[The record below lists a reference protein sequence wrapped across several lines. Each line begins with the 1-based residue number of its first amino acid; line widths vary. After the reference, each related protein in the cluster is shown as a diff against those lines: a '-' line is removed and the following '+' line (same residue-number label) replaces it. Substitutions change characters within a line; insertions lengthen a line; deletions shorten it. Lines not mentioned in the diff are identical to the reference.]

1 MGLMDVATHGVGA
14 ALGSHLSRKGGSLGN
29 FAKAQLV
36 PVDGADRSPIE
47 FNFNPDTIKM
57 GKRVRVMESAEQGQ
71 DQGRLQFKSG
81 TAWEI
86 NFPDLIFDTYESK
99 EDVRKKYIDRLE
111 TLIYVEPEQHSIP
124 RVKFNWGKFCPEY
137 TMVLV
142 GMDVSYEMFLSDGT
156 PVRAKVKLSLKSYE
170 TLLSRQDK
178 SGVMDNPNNSPDHAR
193 IYNVRRGDTL
203 PLISQHAY
211 DTPAEW
217 RRIADYNSIEDPLR
231 LEPGAQLLIPPILK

>member
-1 MGLMDVATHGVGA
+1 MGLMDVATQGVTSA
-14 ALGSHLSRKGGSLGN
+14 IGSHLSRKGGSLGN

-36 PVDGADRSPIE
+36 PVDGADRTPIE

-86 NFPDLIFDTYESK
+86 NFPDLIFDTYETK
-99 EDVRKKYIDRLE
+99 EDV
-111 TLIYVEPEQHSIP
+111 

-178 SGVMDNPNNSPDHAR
+178 SGVMDTPNNSPDHAR

-211 DTPAEW
+211 DTPGEW

-231 LEPGAQLLIPPILK
+231 LEPGAELLIPPILK